1 MKTLTITTLLCLL
14 VLGSVFLSACGTKD
28 YLSLRHAKEAKDT
41 VEKYLDPALP
51 ESARKAALEQ
61 AAEWVKYEEGK

>member
-1 MKTLTITTLLCLL
+1 MKTLTLSLL
-14 VLGSVFLSACGTKD
+14 VSAVLLLSACGTKD
-28 YLSLRHAKEAKDT
+28 YLSLRHAKEAADT

-61 AAEWVKYEEGK
+61 AKEWVLYEEGK